1 MDKFLKDNGNRG
13 KKMVMD
19 YGVLRLEIVMKVIG
33 SMVANKVKELIL
45 IKIAYTRDNFII
57 AWKMGKESKFF
68 QMVINLK
75 VNTKMDD
82 QTVKESMSGLMEA
95 IMKDSSKMDIDRA

>member
-13 KKMVMD
+13 RKMVLD
-19 YGVLRLEIVMKVIG
+19 YGVLRMEIVMKVIG

-57 AWKMGKESKFF
+57 A
-68 QMVINLK
+68 
-75 VNTKMDD
+75 
-82 QTVKESMSGLMEA
+82 
-95 IMKDSSKMDIDRA
+95 